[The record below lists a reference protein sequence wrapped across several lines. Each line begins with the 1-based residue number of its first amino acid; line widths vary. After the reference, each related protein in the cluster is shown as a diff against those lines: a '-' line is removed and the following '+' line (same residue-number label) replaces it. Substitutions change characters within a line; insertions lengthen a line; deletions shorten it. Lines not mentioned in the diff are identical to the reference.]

1 MVFKEKQYL
10 ILGVVL
16 MAYQYKQAEKEH
28 AFQKISKDLKADK
41 VGPVAALFGREQYLV
56 HWSCEQIVDK
66 YINPVCKEMDLSIL
80 EGELATVDS
89 IKEACET
96 FTMMSE
102 KRVVIVKDFALLE
115 GIKSKGFTES
125 QENQIADY
133 VKNIPDGCLLIITA
147 NSADKR
153 KKLFK
158 AINENGQT
166 YDFEALSEKALKSFV
181 EKRFKSAGK
190 SAKPSIINEFVQNS
204 GYFHK
209 EADYTLYNLEN
220 DIRKI
225 IAYSEGEQILLS
237 DVLATVSGNLETS
250 IFAMLDA
257 ISIGRKDEAYIL
269 LNSLLN
275 AGENTY
281 MILSLVA
288 SQFETILEVKEMLE
302 EGKNQQQIH
311 SILKIH
317 EFRIKKAMSFAGRYS
332 VDNLRKILTK
342 VYEIDRNIKTGILEQ
357 NLALELFIAQI

>member
-1 MVFKEKQYL
+1 
-10 ILGVVL
+10 
-16 MAYQYKQAEKEH
+16 MAYQYKQTEKEH
-28 AFQKISKDLKADK
+28 AFQTISKDLKSDK

-56 HWSCEQIVDK
+56 SWSCEQIIDK
-66 YINPVCKEMDLSIL
+66 YINPACKELDLSVL
-80 EGELATVDS
+80 EEEKISVDT

-102 KRVVIVKDFALLE
+102 KRVVIVKNFPLLE
-115 GIKSKGFTES
+115 GVKMKGFTES
-125 QENQIADY
+125 QEAELAEY
-133 VKNIPDGCLLIITA
+133 VKGIPESCILIFTG

-158 AINENGQT
+158 SINDNGQT
-166 YDFEALSEKALKSFV
+166 YEFEALNEKALKSFV
-181 EKRFKSAGK
+181 EKRFRSAGK
-190 SAKPSIINEFVQNS
+190 VTKPSIINEFIQNT

-225 IAYSEGEQILLS
+225 IAYSEGQEILLS

-250 IFAMLDA
+250 VFAMLDA

-269 LNSLLN
+269 LNALLS
-275 AGENTY
+275 AGENLY
-281 MILSLVA
+281 MILSLIA

-302 EGKNQQQIH
+302 EGKNQKQIQG
-311 SILKIH
+311 ILKIH

-332 VDNLRKILTK
+332 VNNLRKILTK